1 MRGIMQSIRL
11 LILSSLWTL
20 LLIFSAPAS
29 KAQDSGRPITA
40 VYALEVGARSALSE
54 YLSPIAYHGVSY
66 AAEGEWS
73 KVMPFAPEKA
83 MMRFEGRVAYAS
95 MLNPAGSASMLAVE
109 GRFAWQMRRIWR
121 LPNALT
127 LSVGGGPAIEA
138 GATSLLRNSN
148 NPVPVDLKAFI
159 EAGAGI
165 TWRSRIGRL
174 PILLADRLSLP
185 ILGAFFM
192 PQYGETYYEIWLGNH
207 SGLAHFGWPGNMAG
221 VDNML
226 SCSLDFGKT
235 ALFIGYHFRLSTAS
249 ACHLS
254 NRSILHGLT
263 IGVIPFGLGM
273 KRKSAGIRPY

>member
-109 GRFAWQMRRIWR
+109 GRFAWQMAGCRYFSPTGCRCRYSEPSSCPNMERHTMRYGWAITPDSRI
-121 LPNALT
+121 
-127 LSVGGGPAIEA
+127 SVGRGIWPA
-138 GATSLLRNSN
+138 
-148 NPVPVDLKAFI
+148 
-159 EAGAGI
+159 
-165 TWRSRIGRL
+165 
-174 PILLADRLSLP
+174 
-185 ILGAFFM
+185 
-192 PQYGETYYEIWLGNH
+192 
-207 SGLAHFGWPGNMAG
+207 
-221 VDNML
+221 
-226 SCSLDFGKT
+226 
-235 ALFIGYHFRLSTAS
+235 
-249 ACHLS
+249 
-254 NRSILHGLT
+254 
-263 IGVIPFGLGM
+263 
-273 KRKSAGIRPY
+273 

>member
-127 LSVGGGPAIEA
+127 LSVGGG
-138 GATSLLRNSN
+138 
-148 NPVPVDLKAFI
+148 
-159 EAGAGI
+159 
-165 TWRSRIGRL
+165 RSGRL